1 MDLDDIELLY
11 TRKLHGIVE
20 EKEIMESKE
29 IMENKDLIRQKYGLD
44 SMNENLL
51 GIVRRLDELGR
62 IVIPKEVRKELELE
76 EGMPLEMI
84 PFRDGIFIRK
94 FEKIEGKKND

>member
-11 TRKLHGIVE
+11 TKKLHGIVE
-20 EKEIMESKE
+20 EKE

-94 FEKIEGKKND
+94 FEKFEGKKND

>member
-11 TRKLHGIVE
+11 TKKLHGIVE
-20 EKEIMESKE
+20 EKE

-94 FEKIEGKKND
+94 FEVKKND

>member
-20 EKEIMESKE
+20 EKE

-94 FEKIEGKKND
+94 FEKFEVKKND

>member
-1 MDLDDIELLY
+1 MDLDDVELLY
-11 TRKLHGIVE
+11 TRKLHGII
-20 EKEIMESKE
+20 KEKE

-51 GIVRRLDELGR
+51 GIVRHLDELGR

-76 EGMPLEMI
+76 VGMPLEI
-84 PFRDGIFIRK
+84 ISFKDGIFIRK
-94 FEKIEGKKND
+94 FRKFEEKKND